1 MHDLAL
7 RELLACGE
15 DTLVNKSRCD
25 RCTGSQVMKVLSAH
39 THPCS
44 GEVLLNVSIPRG

>member
-15 DTLVNKSRCD
+15 DTLVNESRCD
-25 RCTGSQVMKVLSAH
+25 RCTGSQVIKVLSAH

-44 GEVLLNVSIPRG
+44 VEVPLNISIPGG